1 MDSLVGTWQRVTK
14 PAVES
19 IVYLLLAVN
28 AHLLVLVICFGRH
41 IYSLIE
47 SYTPTSLQCIAND
60 LTHACRAPLAQL
72 APKANVLVARRTIS
86 KKTNIRSDT

>member
-1 MDSLVGTWQRVTK
+1 MYMDSLVGTWQRVTK

-47 SYTPTSLQCIAND
+47 SYTSGSLQCVDVNVEH
-60 LTHACRAPLAQL
+60 LPLSQL
-72 APKANVLVARRTIS
+72 APKTNVLLDRQFQNVS
-86 KKTNIRSDT
+86 KQL